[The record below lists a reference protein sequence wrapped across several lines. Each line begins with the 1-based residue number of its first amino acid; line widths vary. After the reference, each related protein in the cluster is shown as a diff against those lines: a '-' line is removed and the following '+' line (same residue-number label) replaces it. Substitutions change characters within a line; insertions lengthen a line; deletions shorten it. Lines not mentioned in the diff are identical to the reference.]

1 MANSNQTQ
9 TNKVKQKNSYQTKN
23 SEEKKEIKLRKVSMG
38 CSPPIGRKTNTPG
51 SKSTSEEE
59 F

>member
-1 MANSNQTQ
+1 
-9 TNKVKQKNSYQTKN
+9 
-23 SEEKKEIKLRKVSMG
+23 MG